1 MPNFEILDLNS
12 FWSLWYWILTVVAW
26 SMNSHFTMG
35 VPHDCVQRAE
45 RLGGAWEEHVD
56 ALAVVYSTRLRYF
69 MERGGVFM
77 AGFVAFILAVLV
89 TLGFGFGSEI
99 AQALTMLVA
108 PLIFANV
115 FTVRL
120 ALRVSR
126 DGLKGAPLR
135 LALSRRRLW
144 NQVIG
149 LCAILAQTGVAT
161 WYFLNVMNAPH

>member
-1 MPNFEILDLNS
+1 MFSLEILDLNS

-69 MERGGVFM
+69 VDRGGVFM
-77 AGFVAFILAVLV
+77 AGFVAFFLAALL

-99 AQALTMLVA
+99 AQAMSMLLV
-108 PLIFANV
+108 PLMFANI

-120 ALRVSR
+120 AFRVER
-126 DGLKGAPLR
+126 EGLKGAPLR
-135 LALSRRRLW
+135 IALSRRRLW

-149 LCAILAQTGVAT
+149 LFAIMAQTVVAT
-161 WYFLNVMNAPH
+161 WYFLNVMNTAH